1 MLLFTQYSHE
11 KLLFMLYIHH
21 LKENDD
27 GTTGT
32 DPKIVTE
39 ISAKYPFPPLIFDEY
54 FYL

>member
-1 MLLFTQYSHE
+1 M
-11 KLLFMLYIHH
+11 HH

-39 ISAKYPFPPLIFDEY
+39 ISAKHPFPPLMFFEY
-54 FYL
+54 FYLRHWLTQ

>member
-1 MLLFTQYSHE
+1 MLLFTQYSYE
-11 KLLFMLYIHH
+11 TLLFMLHIHH

-32 DPKIVTE
+32 DLKIVTE

-54 FYL
+54 FYV